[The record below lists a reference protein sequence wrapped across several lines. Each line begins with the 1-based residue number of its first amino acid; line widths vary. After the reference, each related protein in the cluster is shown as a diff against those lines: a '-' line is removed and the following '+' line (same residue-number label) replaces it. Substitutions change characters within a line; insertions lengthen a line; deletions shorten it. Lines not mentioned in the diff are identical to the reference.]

1 MTPENLFRALSDTTR
16 LRTLLLL
23 ATEGELCVCELTH
36 ALEQSQPKIS
46 RHLAMLRDLDI
57 VKTRRQGQWV
67 LYSLN
72 PALPDWADRMLQTAA
87 ECLADMVIARDRER
101 LHGMCNRPLVDYCA

>member
-57 VKTRRQGQWV
+57 VRTRRQGQWV

-72 PALPDWADRMLQTAA
+72 PALPDWADRMLHTAA
-87 ECLADMVIARDRER
+87 TCLADMVIARDRER